1 MGRPSSEV
9 KRSVLLRTASDWIE
23 IAKDKTGARNDSDIA
38 RMLGATK
45 QAICN
50 YNAGR
55 NGIGAKEAI
64 RLGWLIGEDPIK
76 IIITSAIHATKA
88 RQREQWLMLLEDY
101 QTKLVGPSSAEA
113 EAVDRE
119 QEADET
125 QPTE

>member
-1 MGRPSSEV
+1 MGRQSGEV
-9 KRSVLLRTASDWIE
+9 KSSVLLRTASEWIE
-23 IAKDKTGARNDSDIA
+23 IAKKRTGARNDSDIA

-76 IIITSAIHATKA
+76 IIITSAIHATQS
-88 RQREQWLMLLEDY
+88 RQREQWIMLWEDY
-101 QTKLVGPSSAEA
+101 QTKKVAPPSVEAAAE
-113 EAVDRE
+113 VQDSGTV
-119 QEADET
+119 ET
-125 QPTE
+125 APTK